1 MADRQQAGRRLAS
14 VIRPPIE
21 PGRRVLAVSDVHG
34 NLPFF
39 KGALE
44 QAGFSAADV
53 LVIVGDLLEKGAES
67 LALLRYVMD
76 LSRTHTVYA
85 LSGNCDHIDRVFLEG
100 RPGMDRELWPVFRFW
115 KERSLVFQ
123 MGAEL
128 GLYPRGEED
137 LPRLRQA
144 ILENMPREAEFLR
157 SMPHILEADNYIFV
171 HGGIPRED
179 RLEELEAY
187 PCMKCDDFLG
197 QGHSFRKWVVVGH
210 WPVTL
215 YDPHIPMARPLWER
229 DRRIVSIDGGC
240 VLKAD
245 GQLNVLMIPDVTGD
259 AMEWTAYDGLPAVRA
274 LDDQAPSADP
284 LNVRWSDSAV
294 EVLEEAGDCTLC
306 RHVSTGRELWILTD
320 YLYPRRGDGY
330 IHCEDSTDYC
340 LPVSAGDTLSLV
352 RRCSRGCL
360 VKKQGV
366 TGWYMGRFEER

>member
-1 MADRQQAGRRLAS
+1 MADRQQTGRRLAS
-14 VIRPPIE
+14 VIRPHIE

-39 KGALE
+39 KGALA
-44 QAGFSAADV
+44 QVGFSAADV
-53 LVIVGDLLEKGAES
+53 LVIVGDLLEKGTES
-67 LALLRYVMD
+67 LALLRYVME
-76 LSRTHTVYA
+76 LSRTHTVYT
-85 LSGNCDHIDRVFLEG
+85 LSGNCDHIDRAFLEG
-100 RPGMDRELWPVFRFW
+100 RSGIDRELWPVFSFW
-115 KERSLVFQ
+115 RERSLVLQ

-128 GLYPRGEED
+128 GLHPQGEED

-144 ILENMPREAEFLR
+144 ILEKMPREAEFLC

-197 QGHSFRKWVVVGH
+197 QGHAFRKWVVVGH

-215 YDPHIPMARPLWER
+215 YDPRIPMARPLWER
-229 DRRIVSIDGGC
+229 ERRIVSIDGGC

-245 GQLNVLMIPDVTGD
+245 GQLNVLIIPDVTGD
-259 AMEWTAYDGLPAVRA
+259 EMEWTAYDGLPAVRA
-274 LDDQAPSADP
+274 LDSQGPSADP

-320 YLYPRRGDGY
+320 YLYPRRADGY
-330 IHCEDSTDYC
+330 VHCEDSTDYR
-340 LPVSAGDTLSLV
+340 LPVSAGDILSLV

-360 VKKQGV
+360 VKKQGI
-366 TGWYMGRFEER
+366 TGWYMGRTEEV